1 MSPHRSEQA
10 FWCIL
15 EREEIEL
22 NRKKIKEPRD
32 FPDPQG
38 RWTQL
43 HQIHLSR
50 ARWWVFPFSCPG
62 GKLGFLGN
70 VSLEVMEKDGKG
82 EAWDIGSWQT
92 SEVLD
97 CVEVRLEYEGNQQL
111 VRLTVRTQHGEASWM
126 ARSVAAVFSASVSL
140 EIPGSWYL
148 LYYLFIFTIFFYI
161 LSICIAWC
169 AANSKHG
176 LSAGDK

>member
-1 MSPHRSEQA
+1 LRHR
-10 FWCIL
+10 
-15 EREEIEL
+15 EL
-22 NRKKIKEPRD
+22 AN
-32 FPDPQG
+32 
-38 RWTQL
+38 L
-43 HQIHLSR
+43 
-50 ARWWVFPFSCPG
+50 G
-62 GKLGFLGN
+62 G
-70 VSLEVMEKDGKG
+70 
-82 EAWDIGSWQT
+82 
-92 SEVLD
+92 LD